1 MSHLTME
8 NNMEKFKIS
17 KENNY
22 SQLPIKDRIK
32 TIQDQGIKLSGKKIT
47 WKQAKETYHYIMA
60 GTTYINNTYQVQH
73 CVGNEVKDLYDENLR
88 NKLDYLSIKRRDK
101 KPCRNWSDFQE
112 IKNMLC
118 KNGENRFAVEVYPP
132 EKFLIN
138 TSNQYHLWVFD
149 EKIELGFGFRQRFV
163 NTKNGYSTH
172 TVNGVEFTT
181 GQGDINNDE

>member
-1 MSHLTME
+1 
-8 NNMEKFKIS
+8 MEKFKIS
-17 KENNY
+17 KESNY

-32 TIQDQGIKLSGKKIT
+32 SIQDQSIKLSGKKIT

-149 EKIELGFGFRQRFV
+149 EKIQIGFGFRQRFV

-172 TVNGVEFTT
+172 TVNGIEFTT
-181 GQGDINNDE
+181 GQGDINNDK

>member
-32 TIQDQGIKLSGKKIT
+32 SIQDQGIKLSGKKIT

-172 TVNGVEFTT
+172 TVNGIEFTT
-181 GQGDINNDE
+181 GQGDINNDK

>member
-1 MSHLTME
+1 
-8 NNMEKFKIS
+8 MEKFKIS

-32 TIQDQGIKLSGKKIT
+32 SIQDQGIKLSGKKIT

-172 TVNGVEFTT
+172 TVNGIEFTT
-181 GQGDINNDE
+181 GQGDINNDK